1 MRHHSWGK
9 LRVQSDLQDNIFTWI
24 PAGIPKCLPSGI
36 PIGIS
41 SKIFIGIFNWIRTEI
56 PIRIPIEF
64 FSESCRDSY
73 RDLWWDSR
81 EHIHRHSNRNSYRDS
96 HRDFRLKVS
105 PFKVGW
111 PLDASQRFVNIFD
124 RLPGTSRVIDSLH
137 ETQGHFWLRNQGQL
151 FSYMF
156 GETWLGGGQG
166 NPPTRDNC
174 SPYKQPLKKV
184 LLTSVTEW
192 IPARNAISWATV
204 RVFQVFTKTCQKQP
218 RECKD
223 SNWRT
228 N

>member
-1 MRHHSWGK
+1 MFT
-9 LRVQSDLQDNIFTWI
+9 LRDSHRDFLQDFHWDFQLDSHRN
-24 PAGIPKCLPSGI
+24 PYQ
-36 PIGIS
+36 
-41 SKIFIGIFNWIRTEI
+41 
-56 PIRIPIEF
+56 
-64 FSESCRDSY
+64 DSY
-73 RDLWWDSR
+73 PVLFGILSGFLSR
-81 EHIHRHSNRNSYRDS
+81 SLMGFPRTEHIHRHSNRNSYRDS

-111 PLDASQRFVNIFD
+111 PLEASQRFVNTFD

-151 FSYMF
+151 FSYML
-156 GETWLGGGQG
+156 GETWLGGGEG

-218 RECKD
+218 RESKD

>member
-1 MRHHSWGK
+1 MFT
-9 LRVQSDLQDNIFTWI
+9 LRDSHRDFLQDFHWDFQLDSHRNPYQDSHWVLF
-24 PAGIPKCLPSGI
+24 GILSGFLSRSLMGF
-36 PIGIS
+36 P
-41 SKIFIGIFNWIRTEI
+41 RT
-56 PIRIPIEF
+56 
-64 FSESCRDSY
+64 
-73 RDLWWDSR
+73 

-111 PLDASQRFVNIFD
+111 PLEASQRFVNTFD
-124 RLPGTSRVIDSLH
+124 RLPDTSRVIDSLH

-151 FSYMF
+151 FSYML
-156 GETWLGGGQG
+156 GETWLGGGEG
-166 NPPTRDNC
+166 NPPTRDNF

-218 RECKD
+218 RESKD

>member
-1 MRHHSWGK
+1 MFT
-9 LRVQSDLQDNIFTWI
+9 LRDSHRDFLQDFHWDFQLDSHRN
-24 PAGIPKCLPSGI
+24 PYQ
-36 PIGIS
+36 
-41 SKIFIGIFNWIRTEI
+41 
-56 PIRIPIEF
+56 
-64 FSESCRDSY
+64 DSY
-73 RDLWWDSR
+73 RVLFGILSGFLSR
-81 EHIHRHSNRNSYRDS
+81 SLMGFPRTEHIHRHSNRNSYRDS

-111 PLDASQRFVNIFD
+111 PLEASQRFVNTFD

-151 FSYMF
+151 FSYML
-156 GETWLGGGQG
+156 GETWLGGGEG

-174 SPYKQPLKKV
+174 SPYKQSLKKV

-218 RECKD
+218 RESKD

>member
-1 MRHHSWGK
+1 MFT
-9 LRVQSDLQDNIFTWI
+9 LRDSHRDFLQDFHWDFQLDSHRN
-24 PAGIPKCLPSGI
+24 PYQ
-36 PIGIS
+36 
-41 SKIFIGIFNWIRTEI
+41 
-56 PIRIPIEF
+56 
-64 FSESCRDSY
+64 DSY
-73 RDLWWDSR
+73 RVLFGILSGFLSR
-81 EHIHRHSNRNSYRDS
+81 SLMGFPRTEHIHRHSNRNSYRDS

-156 GETWLGGGQG
+156 GETWLGGGEG

>member
-1 MRHHSWGK
+1 MFT
-9 LRVQSDLQDNIFTWI
+9 LRDSHRDFLQDFHWDFQLDSHRN
-24 PAGIPKCLPSGI
+24 PYQ
-36 PIGIS
+36 
-41 SKIFIGIFNWIRTEI
+41 
-56 PIRIPIEF
+56 
-64 FSESCRDSY
+64 DSY
-73 RDLWWDSR
+73 RVLFGILSGFLSR
-81 EHIHRHSNRNSYRDS
+81 SLMGFPRTEHIHRHSNRNSYRDS

-111 PLDASQRFVNIFD
+111 PLEASQRFVNTFD

-151 FSYMF
+151 FSYML
-156 GETWLGGGQG
+156 GETWLGGGEG
-166 NPPTRDNC
+166 NPPTRDNF

-204 RVFQVFTKTCQKQP
+204 REFQVFTKTCQKQP